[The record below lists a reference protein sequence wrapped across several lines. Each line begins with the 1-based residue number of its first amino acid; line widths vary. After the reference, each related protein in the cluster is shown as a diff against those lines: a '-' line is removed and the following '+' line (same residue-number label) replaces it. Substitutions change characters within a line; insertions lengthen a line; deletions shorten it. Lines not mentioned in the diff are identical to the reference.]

1 MVWDTNGS
9 SVSSRRRV
17 LLVLQDDLVPTH
29 ANAGGTIRFP
39 VRLPRAQVFR
49 LAILSG
55 ANGLEGGRDL
65 SRGAAAKHCTIV
77 SLGTAVVQTH
87 DTRVCFGGPVEG
99 TLEESRPCHRASA
112 VPGAAAFIIIAT
124 TAGIAV
130 PALPEQSLPCPTS
143 LASKSNQG
151 LLVLVHPKKNVVP
164 MARIDLKE
172 NGTHLLTRMFGCPL
186 QPDCDGRLNRFAG
199 GGGGGEPWPVQSF
212 LLSIVVVH
220 LSGSSL
226 PHRRVYSSQ
235 APSVNLLP
243 ATGQNVMVACEVRK

>member
-1 MVWDTNGS
+1 MWDTNGS
-9 SVSSRRRV
+9 SVSPRRRV

-130 PALPEQSLPCPTS
+130 PALPDGLGIQIKSGFIGTRPSEKKRRTHGADRPQGERHT
-143 LASKSNQG
+143 LAHSDVRLSF
-151 LLVLVHPKKNVVP
+151 
-164 MARIDLKE
+164 
-172 NGTHLLTRMFGCPL
+172 TTRL
-186 QPDCDGRLNRFAG
+186 
-199 GGGGGEPWPVQSF
+199 
-212 LLSIVVVH
+212 
-220 LSGSSL
+220 
-226 PHRRVYSSQ
+226 RRASQ
-235 APSVNLLP
+235 QV
-243 ATGQNVMVACEVRK
+243 CWRRRRW